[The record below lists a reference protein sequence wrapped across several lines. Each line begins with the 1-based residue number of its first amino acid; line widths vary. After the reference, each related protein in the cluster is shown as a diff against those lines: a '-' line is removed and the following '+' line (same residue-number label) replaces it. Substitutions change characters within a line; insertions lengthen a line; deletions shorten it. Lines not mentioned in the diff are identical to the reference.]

1 MKRSPAPR
9 AFRSRHE
16 FREWLTKH
24 HATHDELILRLY
36 KTAHGHRG
44 MGYID
49 AVDEALCFGW
59 IDGVKRS
66 HDEISFTQRFT
77 PRKPRSIWSRV
88 NIGKV
93 EALIASGRMT
103 KPGLDAYAK
112 RTPERT
118 GIYAFERAA
127 LKFSPAFLKRFKA
140 NRAAWKYFQAQPPW
154 YQRLMTF
161 RIMSA
166 KLPETRARRLEQTI
180 AHSAAGE
187 WIPGFPARTAKQTK

>member
-1 MKRSPAPR
+1 M
-9 AFRSRHE
+9 
-16 FREWLTKH
+16 
-24 HATHDELILRLY
+24 
-36 KTAHGHRG
+36 
-44 MGYID
+44 
-49 AVDEALCFGW
+49 
-59 IDGVKRS
+59 
-66 HDEISFTQRFT
+66 
-77 PRKPRSIWSRV
+77 
-88 NIGKV
+88 
-93 EALIASGRMT
+93 MT
-103 KPGLDAYAK
+103 PGLDAYAK

-154 YQRLMTF
+154 YQRLMAF

-187 WIPGFPARTAKQTK
+187 WIPGFPSPNREEERSDGVSRDPNSVLVTRTPLVAYDVWYQRRRVW